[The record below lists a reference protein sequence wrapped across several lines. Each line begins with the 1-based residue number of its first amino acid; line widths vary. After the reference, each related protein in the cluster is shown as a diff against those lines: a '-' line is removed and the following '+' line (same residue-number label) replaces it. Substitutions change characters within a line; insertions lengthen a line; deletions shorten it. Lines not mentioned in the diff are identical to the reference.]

1 MEHYF
6 VYSKDVLG
14 VRTNT
19 PDWSWSFGSCAPPAR
34 AEDYAKCRLRMTV
47 NVVPDGEL
55 TSPHGSTTASS
66 GRYHYFSGYPGGDTT
81 QYDRRFLF
89 NRRLR
94 LEAKGLL
101 GDEPTLTVNR
111 TYHRYISHR
120 FMNLHSVGYVMTDLA
135 ALLLLRRGLA
145 PLHCSAFR
153 HGDATVV
160 VFAPPNCGKTLTTM
174 TACLKD
180 GAGFIAEDLAISDG
194 RTIFA
199 VPWTSTFRYY
209 PQLNGNGHGST
220 QRRVID
226 AIPVLELLPLS
237 RSRRVDTFIDG
248 ARIVHAAPITHVVVL
263 ERGASTRVSK
273 VAPSELY
280 RKVVNLNRYE
290 FKYERAPMVL
300 AHEFLN
306 PALDVDA
313 ACQQERK
320 VLHEMVAGAETLVV
334 TAADPNQYAPALLHS
349 LGGSAASLSS
359 RSNQVA

>member
-1 MEHYF
+1 MTRLNREGAVALLNEPTDSNASEMEHYF

-47 NVVPDGEL
+47 NVVSDGEL

-120 FMNLHSVGYVMTDLA
+120 FMNLHSVGYV
-135 ALLLLRRGLA
+135 
-145 PLHCSAFR
+145 
-153 HGDATVV
+153 
-160 VFAPPNCGKTLTTM
+160 M